1 MQVQIEF
8 WQLIGGIVAVIAAF
22 GSMTWAF
29 GSVLGKQFKSW
40 LEERFETQDE
50 MRLQREKAL
59 DERFKSQED
68 LRQQRE
74 KALDERFAGLQKLI
88 RQEGDGWR
96 EVERQ
101 LYELKASLPLNY
113 VLREDDIRKE
123 VVLNHKLDALAQKID
138 ALSAGRK

>member
-1 MQVQIEF
+1 MQLQIEF
-8 WQLIGGIVAVIAAF
+8 WQLLSALAAIIVAFASV
-22 GSMTWAF
+22 TWAF
-29 GSVLGKQFKSW
+29 GNVLAKQFKSW

-50 MRLQREKAL
+50 MRQQREKAL
-59 DERFKSQED
+59 DERFKSQEE

-74 KALDERFAGLQKLI
+74 KALDERFAGLQRLI
-88 RQEGDGWR
+88 REEGEGWR

-138 ALSAGRK
+138 ALGRK